1 MVIRIIPTRTHNN
14 GKKNYANIYSG
25 LIIMAFKAGTKG
37 LSEMG
42 WNINSRVIFEVLH
55 LP

>member
-1 MVIRIIPTRTHNN
+1 MVIRIIHARAHNN

-42 WNINSRVIFEVLH
+42 WNINSRVICEALH